1 MAAPAASVTQ
11 RDEQQ
16 HPARKPINRCRGL
29 FVPHAAANAA
39 KLAAPAG
46 TLLAAYAF
54 AIRPWHRRW
63 GATEVEIDRAMP
75 GDELV
80 PHPSYLTNRAVTIH
94 ARPAHIWPWLVQM
107 GEAPRGGFY
116 SYTVVERVLGM
127 HVVNADHL
135 LPGYEHLAV
144 GDVLDRG
151 GNMVVKAI
159 AHSQYLV
166 LGPPDGNGWGMSTWS
181 IALYPL
187 DDERTRLVSRVRA
200 RVDHWTL
207 PMLGMALLL
216 DPGQFIMERK
226 WLLGLKQR
234 VENGLW
240 HAGTTSAAPPLPVH
254 W

>member
-1 MAAPAASVTQ
+1 MMTMTTADARREDAPAA
-11 RDEQQ
+11 
-16 HPARKPINRCRGL
+16 ARPSASCPI
-29 FVPHAAANAA
+29 
-39 KLAAPAG
+39 LAASRASTAAPRLVLLGGAILAG
-46 TLLAAYAF
+46 YVC

-63 GATEVEIDRAMP
+63 GATDAEIDRAMP

-80 PHPSYLTNRAVTIH
+80 LHPSYLTTRAITIH
-94 ARPAHIWPWLVQM
+94 ARPANIWPWLVQM

-116 SYTVVERVLGM
+116 SYTAVEHALGM
-127 HVVNADHL
+127 HIANADHL
-135 LPGYEHLAV
+135 LLGYEHLAV
-144 GDVLDRG
+144 GDALDRG

-181 IALYPL
+181 IGLYSL
-187 DDERTRLVSRVRA
+187 DDAGTRVVSRVRA
-200 RVDHWTL
+200 RVDHWT
-207 PMLGMALLL
+207 PRMLGMALLL

-240 HAGTTSAAPPLPVH
+240 CAGPAGVAPPLPVH